1 MIRVDSMLNP
11 ISISGVLNS
20 LVPISR
26 FNKGEANK
34 IFDEVRET
42 GFKIV
47 LKNNSPACVLIT
59 PEIYEEMLE
68 TIENYRLL
76 VEAEKRM
83 VNAKA
88 EDFIPSE
95 KAMQELGISEADLK
109 AIDVELE

>member
-1 MIRVDSMLNP
+1 MRNH
-11 ISISGVLNS
+11 ISIIGVVNS

-34 IFDEVRET
+34 IFEEVRET

-59 PEIYEEMLE
+59 PELYEEMLE
-68 TIENYRLL
+68 TIENCRLL

-83 VNAKA
+83 ENAKA
-88 EDFIPSE
+88 EDFISSE
-95 KAMQELGISEADLK
+95 KAIEELGIR
-109 AIDVELE
+109 